1 MKRREKLVKRVGKDL
16 ARERAVHVRKTTRER
31 EEIQH
36 TISEKGVE
44 QTTLICAA
52 VVFDEKAQNTHC
64 QFCVDVI
71 LDGRCEWREKIV
83 VF

>member
-1 MKRREKLVKRVGKDL
+1 MKRRETLVKRVAKNP
-16 ARERAVHVRKTTRER
+16 ARERAVHARKTTSER
-31 EEIQH
+31 EEMQD
-36 TISEKGVE
+36 TISHKGVE
-44 QTTLICAA
+44 QTTLIRAA

-71 LDGRCEWREKIV
+71 LDGRYVWREKIV